1 MLSSK
6 QHRAEAVHRAS
17 TGQSQHRGY
26 FARGLLS
33 NINGHYPST
42 AALVILLST
51 LITLVSDL
59 ATTALA
65 TLASTLVTLVSA
77 LVTTVPVATALL
89 TLTLPAVS
97 SIRGG

>member
-1 MLSSK
+1 M
-6 QHRAEAVHRAS
+6 
-17 TGQSQHRGY
+17 
-26 FARGLLS
+26 
-33 NINGHYPST
+33 
-42 AALVILLST
+42 ILLST

-77 LVTTVPVATALL
+77 LVTTVPVTTALL

>member
-1 MLSSK
+1 M
-6 QHRAEAVHRAS
+6 
-17 TGQSQHRGY
+17 
-26 FARGLLS
+26 
-33 NINGHYPST
+33 
-42 AALVILLST
+42 ILLST

-59 ATTALA
+59 ATTVLA

-77 LVTTVPVATALL
+77 LVTTVPVTTALL